1 MEADE
6 LRTKAD
12 QIREADPAGA
22 AGLYEK
28 AAALGDAASCSS
40 LGYMLMVGEGIPAD
54 REKAVEWLSE
64 ASDLGDVK
72 AMCNLGS
79 LVLEDDPVRA
89 LGLFEKAGEMGSI
102 TGMRNAAVMH
112 RTGAGIPIDM
122 GKAVEWLSKASETD
136 VPSMAALA
144 HILRTGE
151 GVPADKPRAAELY
164 RRAAGMGDADS
175 QYDLAMM
182 LDSGDGIPVDR
193 DEAERWFREA
203 AEGGD
208 NDARLCLG
216 GILYERGD
224 YAGAEGMF
232 SDAALDNDVKAMY
245 NLALLYLGGEL
256 GYKDPAKA
264 EEWLE
269 TASDEGFAFAQ
280 TMLGTMALER
290 NDPKKAES
298 MFRKAADQNEPTAM
312 YNLGALALSGR
323 IKMDDKEAMDLLV
336 RAAGAGMP
344 EAQELVR
351 RLTSSR

>member
-89 LGLFEKAGEMGSI
+89 LGLFEKAGKMGSI

-112 RTGAGIPIDM
+112 RTGAGIPMDA

-136 VPSMAALA
+136 IPSMAALA

-151 GVPADKPRAAELY
+151 GVPADKPLAAELY
-164 RRAAGMGDADS
+164 RRAAGMGDTDS

-182 LDSGDGIPVDR
+182 LDSGDGVPVDR
-193 DEAERWFREA
+193 EEAERWFREA
-203 AEGGD
+203 AGGGD

-224 YAGAEGMF
+224 YAGAEGVF
-232 SDAALDNDVKAMY
+232 SDAALDGDVKAMY

-256 GYKDPAKA
+256 GYKDPGKA
-264 EEWLE
+264 EEWL
-269 TASDEGFAFAQ
+269 
-280 TMLGTMALER
+280 
-290 NDPKKAES
+290 
-298 MFRKAADQNEPTAM
+298 
-312 YNLGALALSGR
+312 
-323 IKMDDKEAMDLLV
+323 
-336 RAAGAGMP
+336 
-344 EAQELVR
+344 
-351 RLTSSR
+351 